1 MNKGNN
7 MLKIFSTRANIII
20 MLMNSMGQVML
31 DLFALPEVAECVS
44 KSRGPVAPQLLQ
56 SVPVATRKGVYVNPW
71 HLDMSEEAKY
81 GAGGKWPSNVAVRAH
96 FGSIVQRGYEAER
109 EPLEIKFS
117 ETLHG
122 SGKELPMFCVQY
134 IDGHTKAIMI
144 LAVFALLEHLVT
156 HLLY

>member
-1 MNKGNN
+1 M
-7 MLKIFSTRANIII
+7 MMSST
-20 MLMNSMGQVML
+20 GQVML
-31 DLFALPEVAECVS
+31 DLFALPEVADCVS

-122 SGKELPMFCVQY
+122 SGKDLPMFCVQF

-144 LAVFALLEHLVT
+144 LAIFALLEHLAT
-156 HLLY
+156 HL